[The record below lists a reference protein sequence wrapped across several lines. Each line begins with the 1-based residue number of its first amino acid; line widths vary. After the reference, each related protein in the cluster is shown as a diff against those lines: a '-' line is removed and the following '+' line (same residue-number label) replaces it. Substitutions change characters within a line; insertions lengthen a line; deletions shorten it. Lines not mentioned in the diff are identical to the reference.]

1 MPKVARDGRVV
12 VVVVVVVSSSK
23 SGSGNSGGSN
33 SRWQLERISR
43 FLGRERERIC
53 FDRGT
58 RSRSSIRK
66 LGRRGKRERR
76 KEASFDSRDLQFF
89 LSFFFLRKKFREGS
103 A

>member
-1 MPKVARDGRVV
+1 MSKVARDGRVV

-66 LGRRGKRERR
+66 LGRRGKKER
-76 KEASFDSRDLQFF
+76 SFVRFARF
-89 LSFFFLRKKFREGS
+89 AIFPFFFFLGKKFREGS